1 MEKKIQAVYTDGV
14 LRLAEPLQLEEM
26 QQVTVTITDSS
37 TVDDDLAGYFLRNGP
52 RPRETPLP
60 GMIKE
65 GFVQNLWL
73 PIRPSDRPTPRAL
86 IAKLFPRHECPGNA
100 VPQRGLLA
108 ATKSR
113 FFASLRSAQND
124 THPVSDIS

>member
-37 TVDDDLAGYFLRNGP
+37 TVMMTSPDTSHLRNGP
-52 RPRETPLP
+52 RPRGTPLP

-113 FFASLRSAQND
+113 FFASLRSE
-124 THPVSDIS
+124 